1 MHHPAVAVHAQK
13 VLDAAGARAADP
25 GDVVAGQVHEHD
37 VLGDLLGI
45 GAQLQLAPHLLG
57 HLGVEDNRRTLPDV
71 YLDINGKVY
80 DERLA
85 VGQRRAVNLGEA

>member
-13 VLDAAGARAADP
+13 VLDAAGAGAADS

-45 GAQLQLAPHLLG
+45 GAQLQLQA
-57 HLGVEDNRRTLPDV
+57 GVALVVHR
-71 YLDINGKVY
+71 
-80 DERLA
+80 A
-85 VGQRRAVNLGEA
+85 VGV